1 MAYLVYGK
9 YIKRIIYNWRTEYD
23 STRRAELFDMIEDF
37 EHSARIVQLIG
48 NKLKDAVSNGN
59 PLNTG
64 DYDVLIKNLS
74 SKLKNIIIT
83 NNKRLNL

>member
-1 MAYLVYGK
+1 
-9 YIKRIIYNWRTEYD
+9 
-23 STRRAELFDMIEDF
+23 MIEDF

-48 NKLKDAVSNGN
+48 NKLRDAVSNGS

-64 DYDVLIKNLS
+64 DYDILIKNLS
-74 SKLKNIIIT
+74 SKLKNIITT